1 MEIKTKEA
9 NLEPI
14 RQLLLDSSSDQAIA
28 ITDEDV
34 NNLFVAATMLSLSS
48 SQGANLKEAL
58 EKLDIKKPVSG
69 ESTKVM
75 FLLQINQSY
84 QFRMSELEHLTR
96 YINDNLPEAD
106 VCWGFGR
113 RIVSEDNVSIF
124 AVTTY

>member
-28 ITDEDV
+28 ITEEDV
-34 NNLFVAATMLSLSS
+34 DNLFVAATMLSLSS

-58 EKLDIKKPVSG
+58 EKLDIMKPDSG
-69 ESTKVM
+69 KSIKVM
-75 FLLQINQSY
+75 LLLQLNQSY
-84 QFRMSELEHLTR
+84 QFPMSELGHLTR

-113 RIVSEDNVSIF
+113 RIESDDNVSIF